1 MSVSDEVGQ
10 APKAGFM
17 QLAESLS
24 PTLLVSV
31 AGGAVLVA
39 LFAMISL
46 ILLLSLSSDMS
57 RLEDQIRKAGKVAK
71 GMEQEMVQLR
81 ALLAPLTAAKLAE
94 AEVNGGGGSVALA
107 APKPANIDAVD
118 KSRDCVIRAADKAAI
133 ADCLK

>member
-1 MSVSDEVGQ
+1 MSVSDEAGQ

-39 LFAMISL
+39 LFAMVSL

-94 AEVNGGGGSVALA
+94 AEGGGSVALA

-118 KSRDCVIRAADKAAI
+118 KSRDCVIRAGNKAAI

>member
-1 MSVSDEVGQ
+1 MSEET
-10 APKAGFM
+10 PKTSFM

-39 LFAMISL
+39 LFAMLSL
-46 ILLLSLSSDMS
+46 VLLLSLSSDMS

-81 ALLAPLTAAKLAE
+81 ALLAPITAAKQAE
-94 AEVNGGGGSVALA
+94 ADGLA
-107 APKPANIDAVD
+107 TPPKPTNIDAVD
-118 KSRDCVIRAADKAAI
+118 KSRDCVIRAGDKAAI

>member
-1 MSVSDEVGQ
+1 MSEET
-10 APKAGFM
+10 PKAGLM

-24 PTLLVSV
+24 PTLLISV

-81 ALLAPLTAAKLAE
+81 ALLAPITAAKQA
-94 AEVNGGGGSVALA
+94 AADGGTAALA
-107 APKPANIDAVD
+107 PPKPTNIDAAD
-118 KSRDCVIRAADKAAI
+118 KSRDCVVRAGNKAAI

>member
-1 MSVSDEVGQ
+1 MSVSDEAGQ

-39 LFAMISL
+39 LFAMVSL

-81 ALLAPLTAAKLAE
+81 TLLAPLTAAKLAE
-94 AEVNGGGGSVALA
+94 AEMNGGGSVALA

-118 KSRDCVIRAADKAAI
+118 KSRDCVIRAGNKAEI